1 MTVEKDQDIFKLGSD
16 FAALGRIIRK
26 HRKRSGLSRQALAD
40 IAGIGKTAVFEVEH
54 GKPTV
59 KLSTLLPMLNAL
71 NIEIAL
77 TSPLMAEYT
86 KRETPCDVLS

>member
-1 MTVEKDQDIFKLGSD
+1 MTVEKDRNCFQLVSD
-16 FAALGRIIRK
+16 VAALGRIIRN

-40 IAGIGKTAVFEVEH
+40 IAGIGKTAVFDVEH
-54 GKPTV
+54 GKATV
-59 KLSTLLPMLNAL
+59 KLSTLLPVLNVL

-86 KRETPCDVLS
+86 KRDTP